1 MIKFITVI
9 TFITMIA
16 INALANIIPINGITT
31 GGVSA
36 YYENLFTPAGYTFSI
51 WGVIYL
57 LLGIYTF
64 YQGYFSWNKYAVRKV
79 NLFKKTGIWFSI
91 SSIANSLWILSWHY
105 KMIPVTVVFILI
117 ILFSMIFI
125 FLELKRFNLSY
136 REKIFIKLPFS
147 IYFGWIT
154 VASIANIVVLLVY
167 LDWNWFGLH
176 QYIWTILFI
185 AIGAIIGSLIIFK
198 NRNSIYGIPIIWAYI
213 GILIRHISKEGFNNE
228 YRYII
233 ASLLIAL
240 LILIMIE
247 IKVIKE

>member
-1 MIKFITVI
+1 
-9 TFITMIA
+9 MIA

-36 YYENLFTPAGYTFSI
+36 YYENLFTPAGYTFLI

-79 NLFKKTGIWFSI
+79 NLFKKIGVWFSI

-105 KMIPVTVVFILI
+105 RKIPLTVLFILI
-117 ILFSMIFI
+117 IFFSLIFI
-125 FLELKRFNLSY
+125 FLELKRFKLSD
-136 REKIFIKLPFS
+136 REKIFIRIPFS

-154 VASIANIVVLLVY
+154 VASIANIMVLLVY
-167 LDWNWFGLH
+167 LNWSWFGLH
-176 QYIWTILFI
+176 EYIWTILFI
-185 AIGAIIGSLIIFK
+185 IIGAAISIFTILK
-198 NRNSIYGIPIIWAYI
+198 NRNSIYGIPIAWAYT
-213 GILIRHISKEGFNNE
+213 GILVRHIFGKGFNHE

-233 ASLLIAL
+233 ISLSISLLI
-240 LILIMIE
+240 ILMAE